1 MQPEHWLA
9 TPLGRRC
16 LNNEQ
21 RLVRRALDCAFGE
34 QFLQIGTWGSS
45 DLFTRYARTQRV
57 AVLDEASPPAAEKY
71 KDAMTGTVGS
81 TVGTILSR
89 LDRWGVASDS
99 IDVLLLPH
107 TLERTVTP
115 HAVLREA
122 ARVLRPDGCLMALG
136 FAPGGLWGLRH
147 LLARDGYPPGSRH
160 LILEGR
166 LRDWL
171 ELLSFDVDPA
181 VAYCHTLPF
190 DGVRRFGSL
199 PKERWARRWLPL
211 LAGAYLLVA
220 RKRSASLTAIR
231 PAFRRARLRAVGG
244 LVEPTTRIARRT
256 SR

>member
-1 MQPEHWLA
+1 MLPEHWLT

-21 RLVRRALDCAFGE
+21 RLVRRALDCVFGE
-34 QFLQIGTWGSS
+34 QFLQVGTWGAQ
-45 DLFTRYARTQRV
+45 DQFTRYARTQRV
-57 AVLDEASPPAAEKY
+57 AVLDDRSPAPVAGPMTAMAA
-71 KDAMTGTVGS
+71 TV
-81 TVGTILSR
+81 VSR
-89 LDRWGVASDS
+89 LDRLAIASDS
-99 IDVLLLPH
+99 IDALLLPH
-107 TLERTVTP
+107 TLERSATP

-122 ARVLRPDGCLMALG
+122 ARVLRPDGCLLALG

-147 LLARDGYPPGSRH
+147 LVAQNGYPPGSRH
-160 LILEGR
+160 LIRDGR

-181 VAYCHTLPF
+181 FAYCHTLPF

-220 RKRSASLTAIR
+220 RKRSVTLTPIR
-231 PAFRRARLRAVGG
+231 PSFRRPRLRAVGG
-244 LVEPTTRIARRT
+244 LVEPTTRVARRAA
-256 SR
+256 RG

>member
-34 QFLQIGTWGSS
+34 QFLQIGNWGGS
-45 DLFTRYARTQRV
+45 DLFTRYARTQRI
-57 AVLDEASPPAAEKY
+57 AVLDEAAPQPAVAVEPTESMPPA
-71 KDAMTGTVGS
+71 V
-81 TVGTILSR
+81 VSR
-89 LDRWGVASDS
+89 LDRLGIASDS

-107 TLERTVTP
+107 TLERTATP

-122 ARVLRPDGCLMALG
+122 ARVLRPDGCLLALG

-147 LLARDGYPPGSRH
+147 LLARDGYPPGSQH
-160 LILEGR
+160 LIRERR

-190 DGVRRFGSL
+190 HGVRRFGSL
-199 PKERWARRWLPL
+199 PKERWARRWLPPI
-211 LAGAYLLVA
+211 AGAYLLVA
-220 RKRSASLTAIR
+220 RKRSAALTPIR

-244 LVEPTTRIARRT
+244 LVEPTTRVARRI

>member
-34 QFLQIGTWGSS
+34 QFLQVGTWGAG
-45 DLFTRYARTQRV
+45 DLFARYARTQRV
-57 AVLDEASPPAAEKY
+57 AVLDEPAQKSNNP
-71 KDAMTGTVGS
+71 MTGTV
-81 TVGTILSR
+81 LSC
-89 LDRWGVASDS
+89 LDRLAIATDS

-107 TLERTVTP
+107 TLERTATP

-122 ARVLRPDGCLMALG
+122 ARVLRPDGCLLALG

-160 LILEGR
+160 LIREGR
-166 LRDWL
+166 LKDWL

-220 RKRSASLTAIR
+220 RKRSATLTAIR

>member
-34 QFLQIGTWGSS
+34 QFLQIGTWGAC

-57 AVLDEASPPAAEKY
+57 AVLDESASGAARVQE
-71 KDAMTGTVGS
+71 AGGS
-81 TVGTILSR
+81 QAGAVVCR
-89 LDRWGVASDS
+89 LDRLAIASDS

-107 TLERTVTP
+107 TLERTATP
-115 HAVLREA
+115 HAVLRES
-122 ARVLRPDGCLMALG
+122 ARVLRPDGCLLALG

-147 LLARDGYPPGSRH
+147 LLAREGYPPGSRH
-160 LILEGR
+160 LIRERR

-171 ELLSFDVDPA
+171 ELLSFEVEP
-181 VAYCHTLPF
+181 VQTYCHTLPF

-220 RKRSASLTAIR
+220 RKRNATLTAIR

-244 LVEPTTRIARRT
+244 LVEPTTRVSRRAARG
-256 SR
+256 